1 MINEKY
7 PLLGGGGV
15 GEGGA
20 GDASSVVVIVVM
32 GWLEVLTRFGSTL
45 TEECAA
51 PSDKFLVYYI
61 FIFQGNT
68 SLLKFLQN
76 SNILNDFLTTFSQPS
91 PYSLIL
97 T

>member
-20 GDASSVVVIVVM
+20 GDASSVVVIVV
-32 GWLEVLTRFGSTL
+32 GWLEVLTRLCSTL

-51 PSDKFLVYYI
+51 APDKFLVYYL
-61 FIFQGNT
+61 FIF
-68 SLLKFLQN
+68 
-76 SNILNDFLTTFSQPS
+76 
-91 PYSLIL
+91 
-97 T
+97 